1 MKLPRAIWPDR
12 QSLSGKAVLL
22 LLGSAVLSLS
32 SYVAIPMVPVPITMQ
47 TLAVT
52 VIGAVFGWR
61 LGMTAVW
68 LWLAYGATGL
78 PVFAGGAS
86 GLSHFVGPTAGY
98 LFAFPFAAAV
108 TGWLVSRGWN
118 HKTPKRAFAAMLIGN
133 LICLSVGAVWLAF
146 QTGLYTA
153 LINGFLP
160 FLVGAVIKSA
170 LGAIIVILLARLF
183 AAVPV
188 PPPASSRSR
197 PG

>member
-12 QSLSGKAVLL
+12 QSLSGKVVLL

-61 LGMTAVW
+61 LGMAAVW
-68 LWLAYGATGL
+68 LWLAYGAAGL

-98 LFAFPFAAAV
+98 LFA
-108 TGWLVSRGWN
+108 
-118 HKTPKRAFAAMLIGN
+118 
-133 LICLSVGAVWLAF
+133 
-146 QTGLYTA
+146 
-153 LINGFLP
+153 
-160 FLVGAVIKSA
+160 
-170 LGAIIVILLARLF
+170 
-183 AAVPV
+183 
-188 PPPASSRSR
+188 
-197 PG
+197 